1 MRAATKRDDCRI
13 FTLNNYTVNKLI
25 LFFCLAVATL
35 FAQAQKPADP
45 MALAFSKADA
55 LQQKTIEWREQIHRY
70 PELGN
75 REVKTARLVA
85 AHLRSLGIE
94 VTEGVGKTGVVGL
107 LRGAQPGPCIAL
119 RADMDAL
126 PITERVPLSFA
137 SKERTTYNGNEVGV
151 MHACGHD
158 THVAILMAAAEV
170 LSSMKDQ
177 LQGSVKFIF
186 QPAEEGAPEGEE
198 GGAPLMVK
206 EGVMDNPKVDVVFGL
221 HISSEL
227 EAGKVRYKPGAFMA
241 AADWFSIKVNGKG
254 SHGSQPWRGVDPIQI
269 AAQIIDGLQ
278 SIVSRQMELTKA
290 PVVIT
295 VGMINGGVRQN
306 IISESCTMQGTIRT
320 LDSEMQRIVHEKI
333 RQTATMIAA
342 AGGAT
347 AEVKIE
353 TKTLVTYNTPE
364 LVKQMVPT
372 IERTLGATNVGETNW
387 VTGAEDFSYY
397 GTKAPSFFFNL
408 GGMPKGNDPQKAPPH
423 HTPDFYVDN
432 SGMPAG
438 VKTFCALVFD
448 YMRMTKK

>member
-1 MRAATKRDDCRI
+1 MKKS
-13 FTLNNYTVNKLI
+13 TLL
-25 LFFCLAVATL
+25 FCLLSITFL
-35 FAQAQKPADP
+35 SGAQKTTD
-45 MALAFSKADA
+45 LNSIAFAKADA
-55 LQQKTIEWREQIHRY
+55 LQQKTNAWRERIHQY

-85 AHLRSLGIE
+85 DHLRSLGIE

-107 LRGAQPGPCIAL
+107 LRGAKPGPCIGL

-126 PITERVPLSFA
+126 PITERVPLPYA
-137 SKERTTYNGNEVGV
+137 SKERAVYNGNEVGV

-158 THVAILMAAAEV
+158 THVAMLMATAEV
-170 LSSMKDQ
+170 LASMKDQ

-198 GGAPLMVK
+198 GGAPLMIK
-206 EGVMDNPKVDVVFGL
+206 EGVMENPKVDVIFGM

-227 EAGKVRYKPGAFMA
+227 EAGKVLYKPGAFMA

-269 AAQIIDGLQ
+269 SAQIIGGLQ

-306 IISESCTMQGTIRT
+306 IISESCTLQGTIRT
-320 LDSEMQRIVHEKI
+320 LDSDMQKVVHEKI

-342 AGGAT
+342 ASGAT
-347 AEVKIE
+347 ADVMIE

-372 IERTLGATNVGETNW
+372 IERTLGAANVGDTNW
-387 VTGAEDFSYY
+387 VTGAEDFSFY
-397 GTKAPSFFFNL
+397 GTKAPSFFFSV
-408 GGMPKGNDPQKAPPH
+408 GGMPKGNDPSKAAPH

-438 VKTFCALVFD
+438 VKTFCALVLD
-448 YMRMTKK
+448 YMRMAKK

>member
-1 MRAATKRDDCRI
+1 MKKAT
-13 FTLNNYTVNKLI
+13 LL
-25 LFFCLAVATL
+25 FCLFSITL
-35 FAQAQKPADP
+35 LSSAQKITD
-45 MALAFSKADA
+45 LNSIAFAKADA
-55 LQQKTIEWREQIHRY
+55 LQQKTNAWRERIHQY

-85 AHLRSLGIE
+85 DHLRSLGIE

-107 LRGAQPGPCIAL
+107 LRGAKPGPCIGL

-126 PITERVPLSFA
+126 PITERAPLSYA
-137 SKERTTYNGNEVGV
+137 SKERAIYNGNEVGV

-158 THVAILMAAAEV
+158 THVAMLMATAEV
-170 LSSMKDQ
+170 LASMKDQ

-206 EGVMDNPKVDVVFGL
+206 EGVMDNPKVDVIFGM

-227 EAGKVRYKPGAFMA
+227 EAGKVLYKPGAFMA

-269 AAQIIDGLQ
+269 SAQIIGGLQ

-306 IISESCTMQGTIRT
+306 IISETCTIQGTIRT
-320 LDSEMQRIVHEKI
+320 LDSEMQKIVHEKI
-333 RQTATMIAA
+333 KQTATLIAA
-342 AGGAT
+342 ASGAT
-347 AEVKIE
+347 ADVMIE

-372 IERTLGATNVGETNW
+372 IERTLGAANVGDTNW
-387 VTGAEDFSYY
+387 VTGAEDFSFY
-397 GTKAPSFFFNL
+397 GTKAPSFFFSV
-408 GGMPKGNDPQKAPPH
+408 GGMPKGNDPSKAAPH

-438 VKTFCALVFD
+438 VKTFCALVLD
-448 YMRMTKK
+448 YMRMPKK

>member
-1 MRAATKRDDCRI
+1 MKKAT
-13 FTLNNYTVNKLI
+13 LL
-25 LFFCLAVATL
+25 FCLFSITL
-35 FAQAQKPADP
+35 LSSAQKTTD
-45 MALAFSKADA
+45 LNSIAFAKADA
-55 LQQKTIEWREQIHRY
+55 LQQKTNAWRERIHQY

-85 AHLRSLGIE
+85 DHLRSLGIE

-107 LRGAQPGPCIAL
+107 LRGAKPGPCIGL

-126 PITERVPLSFA
+126 PITERAPLSYA
-137 SKERTTYNGNEVGV
+137 SKERAIYNGNEVGV

-158 THVAILMAAAEV
+158 THVAMLMATAEV
-170 LSSMKDQ
+170 LASMKDQ
-177 LQGSVKFIF
+177 LQGSIKFIF

-206 EGVMDNPKVDVVFGL
+206 EGVMDNPKVDVIFGM

-227 EAGKVRYKPGAFMA
+227 EAGKVLYKPGAFMA

-269 AAQIIDGLQ
+269 SAQIIGGLQ

-306 IISESCTMQGTIRT
+306 IISETCTIQGTIRT
-320 LDSEMQRIVHEKI
+320 LDSEMQKIVHEKI
-333 RQTATMIAA
+333 KQTATLIAA
-342 AGGAT
+342 ASGAT
-347 AEVKIE
+347 ADVMIE

-372 IERTLGATNVGETNW
+372 IERTLGAANVGDTNW
-387 VTGAEDFSYY
+387 VTGAEDFSFY
-397 GTKAPSFFFNL
+397 GTKAPSFFFSV
-408 GGMPKGNDPQKAPPH
+408 GGMPKGNDPRKAAPH

-438 VKTFCALVFD
+438 VKTFCALVLD
-448 YMRMTKK
+448 YMRMPKK

>member
-1 MRAATKRDDCRI
+1 MKKS
-13 FTLNNYTVNKLI
+13 TLL
-25 LFFCLAVATL
+25 FCLLSIAFL
-35 FAQAQKPADP
+35 SGAQKTTD
-45 MALAFSKADA
+45 LNSIAFAKADA
-55 LQQKTIEWREQIHRY
+55 LQQKTNAWRERIHQY

-85 AHLRSLGIE
+85 DHLRSLGIE

-107 LRGAQPGPCIAL
+107 LRGAKPGPCIGL

-126 PITERVPLSFA
+126 PITERVPLPYA
-137 SKERTTYNGNEVGV
+137 SKERAVYNGNEVGV

-158 THVAILMAAAEV
+158 THVAMLMATAEV
-170 LSSMKDQ
+170 LASMKDQ

-198 GGAPLMVK
+198 GGAPLMIK
-206 EGVMDNPKVDVVFGL
+206 EGVMENPKVDVIFGM

-227 EAGKVRYKPGAFMA
+227 EAGKVLYKPGAFMA

-269 AAQIIDGLQ
+269 SAQIIGGLQ

-306 IISESCTMQGTIRT
+306 IISESCTLQGTIRT
-320 LDSEMQRIVHEKI
+320 LDSDMQKVVHEKI

-342 AGGAT
+342 ASGAT
-347 AEVKIE
+347 ADVMIE

-372 IERTLGATNVGETNW
+372 IERTLGAANVGDTNW
-387 VTGAEDFSYY
+387 VTGAEDFSFY
-397 GTKAPSFFFNL
+397 GTKAPSFFFSV
-408 GGMPKGNDPQKAPPH
+408 GGMPKGNDPSKAAPH

-438 VKTFCALVFD
+438 VKTFCALVLD
-448 YMRMTKK
+448 YMRMAKK